1 MKALIREKLISEIK
15 LAFKGVKLGNGVGLY
30 EAMGIDDYL
39 PRSEQLQLRLKD
51 EKYYWSN
58 ISFSNIQDRSSSLSF
73 FDAEGMRFHLP
84 QFMIYDIISNHDTAL
99 FTLSYKLD
107 TLESTN
113 KFYLLNETQI
123 LAIIHYLDF
132 LKINLETDYQNCA
145 LNPSDIEEDMDYKKI
160 IPAIKYWVSRL
171 KRK

>member
-58 ISFSNIQDRSSSLSF
+58 ISFSNI
-73 FDAEGMRFHLP
+73 
-84 QFMIYDIISNHDTAL
+84 
-99 FTLSYKLD
+99 
-107 TLESTN
+107 
-113 KFYLLNETQI
+113 
-123 LAIIHYLDF
+123 
-132 LKINLETDYQNCA
+132 
-145 LNPSDIEEDMDYKKI
+145 
-160 IPAIKYWVSRL
+160 
-171 KRK
+171 

>member
-1 MKALIREKLISEIK
+1 M
-15 LAFKGVKLGNGVGLY
+15 
-30 EAMGIDDYL
+30 
-39 PRSEQLQLRLKD
+39 
-51 EKYYWSN
+51 
-58 ISFSNIQDRSSSLSF
+58 SF

-107 TLESTN
+107 TLESKN
-113 KFYLLNETQI
+113 KFCLLNETQI

-145 LNPSDIEEDMDYKKI
+145 LNPSDIREDMDYKKI